1 MKKKHQIT
9 LLYFLFYLS
18 FFILISYKI
27 VETNNRGKLY
37 NDVDAIPTNKVGLLL
52 GASKYLKSG
61 YINLYYKYRID
72 ATAALFHA
80 GKVNYII
87 VSGDNSSKAYDEPTA
102 MQKDLIAK
110 GIPAKSIYLDYAG
123 FRTFDSVVRSK
134 EIFGQSSI
142 TIISQPFH
150 NKRALFIAGQ
160 KGINAVAY
168 NAKEVSS
175 NYGFKTNLREIL
187 ARSKMVLDFLFGKQ
201 PKFLG
206 KKIQIP

>member
-27 VETNNRGKLY
+27 VETNSRGKLY
-37 NDVDAIPTNKVGLLL
+37 NDVDTIPTNKVGLLL
-52 GASKYLKSG
+52 GTSKYLKSG

-110 GIPAKSIYLDYAG
+110 GIPPKSIYLDYAG

-168 NAKEVSS
+168 NAEEVSS